1 MSYRV
6 LIKNSAKPDLK
17 KIKQSHL
24 KEQFEKILQTLKTN
38 PYAPTDQFEK
48 LVPYH
53 EGRYS
58 RRLSLQHRVVYRI
71 DEEAKEVHIYSSW
84 SHYE

>member
-1 MSYRV
+1 MPYKV
-6 LIKNSAKPDLK
+6 LIKNSAKPDLR
-17 KIKQSHL
+17 KIKQSGL
-24 KEQFEKILQTLKTN
+24 QKRFEEIVQTLKTN

-48 LVPYH
+48 LAPYS

-58 RRLSLQHRVVYRI
+58 RRLSYQHRIVYRV
-71 DEEAKEVHIYSSW
+71 DEEAKEVHIYSGW